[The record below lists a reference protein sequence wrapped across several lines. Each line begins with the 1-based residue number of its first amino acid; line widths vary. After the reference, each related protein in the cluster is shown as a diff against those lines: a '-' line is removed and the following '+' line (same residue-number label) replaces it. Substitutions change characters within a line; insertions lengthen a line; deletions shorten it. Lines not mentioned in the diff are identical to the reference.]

1 MFGNLKFRTQLFS
14 GNGLILVLMII
25 ISAVV
30 YTSIHSLLETFERV
44 DHTHRVLA
52 EASKIEASA
61 VDMETGMRGYLLA
74 GKEGF
79 LDPYKSGDK
88 SLNTLL
94 DKLSKTVD
102 DNPAQ
107 VKLLAETRETVNQW
121 KANVTEPTIELRRQ
135 IGDAKTMND
144 MAQLIQEARGKQYFD
159 KFRNQM
165 ATFVEREETLMK
177 KRQAKAQKATD
188 LNELRQL
195 TGWVTH
201 TYEVIA
207 TADSILASAVDME
220 TGMRGFLLAGKE
232 DFLDPY
238 NSGKKKFYDLIASLS
253 KTVADNPAQV
263 TLLGEAKMT
272 VTDWL
277 KKVVEGQIALRRDI
291 GHSKTMDDMA
301 DLVGEAKGKVYFDK
315 FRGQIKTFKEREE
328 SLMGTRIAALESTS
342 TSAINIA
349 IFGTLLAVII
359 GITIVFLLTR
369 SIMKQ
374 LGGEPAYIADI
385 AKSVA
390 AGELNIDLQSSGKD
404 EGVFAEMKNM
414 MSSLSEKA
422 TLAQQIAG
430 GDLSKEVTLASERDV
445 LGKALKDM
453 VANLNDVLGQI
464 QVSGEQ
470 IASGSGQVSDSS
482 QSLSQGAT
490 EQASSLEEISAS
502 LNQLSSQTTT
512 NAENAN
518 QANQLASDAQD
529 AAQQG
534 GERMESMISAMGEIN
549 EAGQNI
555 SKIIKTIDEIAF
567 QTNLLALNAAVEA
580 ARAGQHGKGFAVVA
594 EEVRNL
600 AARSAKAAE
609 ETSELIEGSVEKTE
623 NGSAIANQTA
633 EALQEIFNGISK
645 TSDLVAEIAAASSEQ
660 AQGVSQISQGI
671 SQIDQ
676 VTQQNTA
683 NAEESAASAE
693 ELSGQAESMKQ
704 MLGRFMLKGQNTTAS
719 VNWNPAKVS
728 QPEKETGEWPAKTEV
743 ATIALDD
750 QEFGRF

>member
-14 GNGLILVLMII
+14 GNGLILVLMIA

-30 YTSIHSLLETFERV
+30 YTSINSLVDTFERV
-44 DHTHRVLA
+44 DHTYRVLA
-52 EASKIEASA
+52 EASSIEASA

-79 LDPYKSGDK
+79 LDPYKNGDK
-88 SLNTLL
+88 SFNALL

-107 VKLLAETRETVNQW
+107 VKLLAETRETINKW
-121 KANVTEPTIELRRQ
+121 KSNVTEPTIDLRRQ

-144 MAQLIQEARGKQYFD
+144 MAVLIQEARGKQYFD
-159 KFRNQM
+159 KFRGQI
-165 ATFVEREETLMK
+165 ATFIERETTLMK
-177 KRQAKAQKATD
+177 KRQAKAKVATD
-188 LNELRQL
+188 INELRQL
-195 TGWVTH
+195 TEWVDHTH
-201 TYEVIA
+201 KVIA
-207 TADSILASAVDME
+207 TANLILASAVDME
-220 TGMRGFLLAGKE
+220 TGMRGFLLAGKDE
-232 DFLDPY
+232 FLGPY
-238 NSGKKKFYDLIASLS
+238 NGGKEKFYDLVTSLS

-263 TLLGEAKMT
+263 ALLDEVKIT
-272 VTDWL
+272 IENWL
-277 KKVVEGQIALRRDI
+277 GKVVEGQIALRRAI
-291 GHSKTMDDMA
+291 GDSKNMDDMA

-315 FRGQIKTFKEREE
+315 FRDQIKTFKEREE
-328 SLMGTRIAALESTS
+328 SLMGARMNALESTS
-342 TSAINIA
+342 ATAINIA

-359 GITIVFLLTR
+359 GIAIVVFLTR

-385 AKSVA
+385 ARSVA
-390 AGELNIDLQSSGKD
+390 AGDLNIDLQSSGKD

-414 MSSLSEKA
+414 MHNLSEKA

-430 GDLSKEVTLASERDV
+430 GDLSREVTLASDRDV
-445 LGKALKDM
+445 LGKALQSM
-453 VANLNDVLGQI
+453 VTNLNDVLGQI

-490 EQASSLEEISAS
+490 QQASSLEEISAS

-518 QANQLASDAQD
+518 QANQLASEAQN

-534 GERMESMISAMGEIN
+534 GKRMESMVSAMGEIN

-609 ETSELIEGSVEKTE
+609 ETSELIEGSVAKTQ

-671 SQIDQ
+671 DQIDQ

-693 ELSGQAESMKQ
+693 ELSGQAESMKL
-704 MLGRFMLKGQNTTAS
+704 MLQRFTLKGQNSTAAIS
-719 VNWNPAKVS
+719 WNSPEVS
-728 QPEKETGEWPAKTEV
+728 QMEKKTEGWPAKTEV
-743 ATIALDD
+743 TKISLDE

>member
-14 GNGLILVLMII
+14 GNGLILVLMIA

-30 YTSIHSLLETFERV
+30 YTSIHSLLDTFERV
-44 DHTHRVLA
+44 DHTHKVLA
-52 EASKIEASA
+52 EASRIEASA

-74 GKEGF
+74 GKESF
-79 LDPYKSGDK
+79 LDPYNSGDK
-88 SLNTLL
+88 SFNIML

-107 VKLLAETRETVNQW
+107 VKLLAETRETINQW
-121 KANVTEPTIELRRQ
+121 KQNVTEPTIELRRQ

-144 MAQLIQEARGKQYFD
+144 MAHLIQEAKGKQYFD
-159 KFRNQM
+159 KFREQV
-165 ATFVEREETLMK
+165 AIFIEREETLME
-177 KRQAKAQKATD
+177 KRHAKARVATD
-188 LNELRQL
+188 INELRQL
-195 TGWVTH
+195 TEWVDHTH
-201 TYEVIA
+201 DVIA
-207 TADSILASAVDME
+207 TANLILASAVDME
-220 TGMRGFLLAGKE
+220 TGMRGFLLAGKDE
-232 DFLDPY
+232 FLAPY
-238 NSGKKKFYDLIASLS
+238 NAGKQKFYDLVASLS

-263 TLLGEAKMT
+263 ALLGEVK
-272 VTDWL
+272 VTIDHWL
-277 KKVVEGQIALRRDI
+277 EKVVEGHISLRRSI
-291 GHSKTMDDMA
+291 GDAKNMDDMA
-301 DLVGEAKGKVYFDK
+301 HLVGEAKGKVYFDK
-315 FRGQIKTFKEREE
+315 FRDQIKTFKEREE
-328 SLMGTRIAALESTS
+328 SLMGARMNALESTS
-342 TSAINIA
+342 ATAINIA
-349 IFGTLLAVII
+349 LFGTLLAVCI
-359 GITIVFLLTR
+359 GIAIVVLLTR

-385 AKSVA
+385 ARSVA
-390 AGELNIDLQSSGKD
+390 AGDLNIDLQSSGKD
-404 EGVFAEMKNM
+404 EGVFAEMKAM
-414 MSSLSEKA
+414 MANLSEKA

-430 GDLSKEVTLASERDV
+430 GDLSKEVTLASDRDV
-445 LGKALKDM
+445 LGKALQGM
-453 VANLNDVLGQI
+453 VTNLNDVLGQI

-490 EQASSLEEISAS
+490 QQASSLEEISAS
-502 LNQLSSQTTT
+502 LNQLASQTTG

-518 QANQLASDAQD
+518 LANQLASEAQS

-534 GERMESMISAMGEIN
+534 GKRMESMVTAMGEIN

-609 ETSELIEGSVEKTE
+609 ETSELIEGSVAKTQ
-623 NGSAIANQTA
+623 NGSTIANQTA

-660 AQGVSQISQGI
+660 AQGVSQISEGI
-671 SQIDQ
+671 GQIDQ

-693 ELSGQAESMKQ
+693 ELSGQAESMKN
-704 MLGRFMLKGQNTTAS
+704 MLGRFVLKTQNSMAAVSWKAPEVSVENITA
-719 VNWNPAKVS
+719 
-728 QPEKETGEWPAKTEV
+728 EWPAQKDEV
-743 ATIALDD
+743 KISLDD
-750 QEFGRF
+750 QNFGRF